1 MRKPGIS
8 ADDSPNFGEMP
19 IRESDEDPVR
29 DSGAGTF
36 TNQRGR
42 KDQFGNLLKI

>member
-8 ADDSPNFGEMP
+8 TVNSASFGDLP

-29 DSGAGTF
+29 DSGAKTL
-36 TNQRGR
+36 TNIGEEA
-42 KDQFGNLLKI
+42 KSKL